1 MKGLFECFINKLQF
15 SKELAQL
22 NFSESKSLSTPYD
35 NPNSQ
40 MDIYGKKDRFSFYF
54 SQNGGYLVYYPS
66 NVFENYS

>member
-1 MKGLFECFINKLQF
+1 M
-15 SKELAQL
+15 
-22 NFSESKSLSTPYD
+22 NFSEFKSLSTPYD

-66 NVFENYS
+66 NVFENYSKKSVYKKLTV